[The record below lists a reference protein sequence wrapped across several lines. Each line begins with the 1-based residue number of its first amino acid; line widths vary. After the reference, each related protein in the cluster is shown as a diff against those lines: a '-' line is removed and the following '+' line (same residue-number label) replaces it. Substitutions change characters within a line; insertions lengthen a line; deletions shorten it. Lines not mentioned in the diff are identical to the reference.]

1 MEEKKDLFKS
11 KTFWANALGIA
22 MVIAT
27 IFGIKPNADL
37 IATLLKVYASLLPV
51 INVLLRLVTKEEVVS
66 VGGISLKD

>member
-1 MEEKKDLFKS
+1 MEEKDLFKS
-11 KTFWANALGIA
+11 KTFWANALGVV
-22 MVIAT
+22 MVVAT